1 MKEKG
6 KKYLTSKLQ
15 TRHGSGK
22 KKKKKKEEVV
32 AKVEALEQL
41 HLYL

>member
-22 KKKKKKEEVV
+22 KKKKKEEVV